1 MSRLHMLRGI
11 TLAALLLLL
20 VALPST
26 AAAQSDTLTLTMSPQ
41 NNSGMSGT
49 ATFTDMGNGK
59 THVVMQVSG
68 AGAGPEP
75 AHIHPGSCS
84 ELNPTPAFT
93 LSSVVNG
100 MSATDVDAS
109 LQQLVDGHY
118 AIHMHKSQDEL
129 TVYVACADIARTAQ
143 PRALPNTGNVA
154 DDWTGP
160 VAVAVGLG
168 IVALGIALQRRAV
181 RS

>member
-1 MSRLHMLRGI
+1 MPLGI
-11 TLAALLLLL
+11 TLVGFLLFPLL
-20 VALPST
+20 VAVPAT
-26 AAAQSDTLTLTMSPQ
+26 ALAQAQPLTLTLNAQ

-49 ATFTDMGNGK
+49 ATFTDLGNGK
-59 THVVMQVSG
+59 TRVAMQVSG

-75 AHIHPGSCS
+75 AHIHPGSCDQ
-84 ELNPTPAFT
+84 LDPTPAYT

-100 MSATDVDAS
+100 ASTTDVDSS

-129 TVYVACADIARTAQ
+129 TVYVACADIVAGANR
-143 PRALPNTGNVA
+143 PGALPNTGNLG
-154 DDWTGP
+154 DDWTAAIAIALGL
-160 VAVAVGLG
+160 AVVGLG
-168 IVALGIALQRRAV
+168 LGLRRRAL